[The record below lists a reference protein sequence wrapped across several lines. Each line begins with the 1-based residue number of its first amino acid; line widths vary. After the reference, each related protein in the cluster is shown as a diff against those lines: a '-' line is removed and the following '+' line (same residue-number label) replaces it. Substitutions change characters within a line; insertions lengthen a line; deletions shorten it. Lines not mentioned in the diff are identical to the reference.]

1 MTIGSLEHLETTMS
15 NVSNNLSNCRKKL
28 VLIKQ
33 KNEIGI
39 NINQQAYK
47 NKEIDAMI
55 NEIDQ
60 QIHEIGNY
68 INPTIEDD
76 IEELEE
82 EEDDDD

>member
-1 MTIGSLEHLETTMS
+1 MTIDSLEHLKRTMS
-15 NVSNNLSNCRKKL
+15 TVSDNLSNCRKKL
-28 VLIKQ
+28 ILIKQ
-33 KNEIGI
+33 KNEIGL

-47 NKEIDAMI
+47 SKEIDAMI

-60 QIHEIGNY
+60 QIYEIGNY

-82 EEDDDD
+82 EDDDD